1 MSTSE
6 AAMRGVVFGDRT
18 VPYLFGDAD
27 DFARAAADLGPD
39 RWCVVSTDQPW
50 LAAVTERVERAL
62 GGVAPVTH
70 IRIPDGERA
79 KTLDT
84 VGTVCSQLVA
94 AGASRASVLVAVGGG
109 NVSNIAGLCAA
120 LMFRGIRLV
129 HVPTSLIGM
138 SDVVLSLKQGVSIAG
153 VKNGL
158 GTYYAPEL
166 IWADPGVL
174 DSLPATEIRAG
185 LAEIVKNALIIDPAQ
200 IPVLTG
206 LLRPDARYG
215 RADLTTLIELAIAAK
230 SRVLADDP
238 TERHGALVL
247 EYGHTVGHALE
258 VLSGGT
264 LGHGLGVALGMRVAA
279 RVAHRL
285 GLLAEEHVEAHDR
298 LMAAAGLPMTPP
310 AALLAAATD
319 EALTG
324 QLARDNKRG
333 YLRLGAD
340 EVPMVLLTGLGVPA
354 GTAELPIVGVP
365 LEHVLAA
372 FRETFQASVLTAAML

>member
-18 VPYLFGDAD
+18 VPYLFGDTD
-27 DFARAAADLGPD
+27 DFARAAAGLAPD
-39 RWCVVSTDQPW
+39 RWFVVTTDQPW
-50 LAAVTERVERAL
+50 MAALTDRVERAL
-62 GGVAPVTH
+62 GGVAPVAH
-70 IRIPDGERA
+70 IHIPDGERA
-79 KTLDT
+79 KSLET
-84 VGTVCSQLVA
+84 VGAVCAQLVA

-166 IWADPGVL
+166 IWADPEAL
-174 DSLPATEIRAG
+174 DSLPAREIWAG
-185 LAEIVKNALIIDPAQ
+185 LAEIVKNALIISPEQ

-206 LLRPDARYG
+206 MLRPDARYR
-215 RADLTTLIELAIAAK
+215 RADFATFIDLAIAAK
-230 SRVLADDP
+230 SRVLSNDP

-264 LGHGLGVALGMRVAA
+264 LGHGIGVALGMRVAA

-285 GLLAEEHVEAHDR
+285 GLLAEEHVETHDR
-298 LMAAAGLPMTPP
+298 LLSAAGLPMTPP

-333 YLRLGAD
+333 YLRLGPD
-340 EVPMVLLTGLGVPA
+340 EVPMVLLTELGVPG
-354 GTAELPIVGVP
+354 GTAESPIVGVP
-365 LEHVLAA
+365 LECVLAA
-372 FRETFQASVLTAAML
+372 FRETFQASVLTAALR